1 MTTPIQRRFNVT
13 NLIQDQVAPTQ
24 SLNVPAIVT
33 TTDEFSGDRYKLI
46 SPDSYKTDLLTDST
60 AAYKWSETLFSQEE
74 TVPTALVIYWDKAGA
89 VETLAQAIDDAV
101 NTGAYFYGICFD
113 GVDATDVTDQLALS
127 NYVQSFE
134 ENVQAWL
141 VTTDANALSAVD
153 TTHIAAQASAVNNNR
168 TYCISMPAS
177 LAAQRPDAA
186 ILGRQLAELAEG
198 SRQWDYTNLVG
209 VSDSGYTAAE
219 QTQLTSNGYNFVEQ
233 FTNTGFIH
241 LYKVRS
247 VTGREARIQWGSD
260 WLETNI
266 EASLATYA
274 FTNGLMAFDDE
285 TFAAAENIFREWNQ
299 RALDR
304 RIINEFEITLPDPD
318 SFSAAQ
324 RSAGTATIA
333 NAWSAELNSAIDDW
347 SVTGTWTVGGA

>member
-33 TTDEFSGDRYKLI
+33 TVDEFGGDRYKFI
-46 SPDSYKTDLLTDST
+46 TPDSWETDLTTDTT
-60 AAYKWSETLFSQEE
+60 AAYKWAQTLFSQEL
-74 TVPTALVIYWDKAGA
+74 TVPTALVIYWNKALP
-89 VETLAQAIDDAV
+89 ETLAAAIDDAV

-113 GVDATDVTDQLALS
+113 GVTAADVTDQLALS
-127 NYVQSFE
+127 TYVQSFE

-141 VTTDANALSAVD
+141 VTTDTNALSAVD
-153 TTHIAAQASAVNNNR
+153 TTHIAAQAKAVTNNR

-186 ILGRQLAELAEG
+186 ILGRKLAELTEG
-198 SRQWDYTNLVG
+198 ASQWDYTALVG
-209 VSDSGYTAAE
+209 VSDSAYTASE
-219 QTQLTSNGYNFVEQ
+219 QTQLKTNGYNIVEQ
-233 FTNTGFIH
+233 FTNTSFVH
-241 LYKVRS
+241 LYNGRS

-274 FTNGLMAFDDE
+274 FTTPLMAFDDE

-304 RIINEFEITLPDPD
+304 RIINSFEVTLPDPD

-324 RSAGTATIA
+324 RATGTATIA